1 MAKNKSSIS
10 DAARYE
16 QMGDFWD
23 HHDFTDFD
31 DPNLPD
37 VAFDI
42 QDAVRIE
49 TELLA
54 TIEKLALVRGVS
66 AETLINLWLQEKVH
80 QLATLS

>member
-10 DAARYE
+10 DAASYE

-42 QDAVRIE
+42 QDSVRIE

-54 TIEKLALVRGVS
+54 TIEKLALVRGVT

-80 QLATLS
+80 QLAAIS